1 MRTKNALAAL
11 LLGALACSQGLGH
24 ELIDRMLGI
33 DAQQSDAEARE
44 NWASYCPT
52 GTCQGQVKSYVPD
65 PTLDRTNGPCRPVSY
80 LGMVIRPAAFEPA
93 PCRTGACGPSTCD
106 PPACEPACGPAC
118 CDSCC
123 GSCGPFTPVQDLF
136 AGLQTLC
143 ASARCCFA
151 PYSCPPMAC
160 GPMSCEPVGCESAP
174 CRPAACD
181 PPTCDPP
188 TCGPRTCTAPACGPM
203 ACDPCCDPC
212 RRRPLL
218 GMLNQLSCAVSCG
231 LAMLKP
237 SCCDPCC
244 DPCGVPAGC
253 ECGGCT
259 GSGGASPG
267 APEPMPGPSTRP
279 APEPSPAPEAD
290 STASRLFRWEPDRAV
305 YYQKVGYRQGAPQS
319 YRR

>member
-1 MRTKNALAAL
+1 MRIKNALAAL
-11 LLGALACSQGLGH
+11 LLGALVCSPGLGE

-65 PTLDRTNGPCRPVSY
+65 PTLDRTNGSCRPVSY
-80 LGMVIRPAAFEPA
+80 LGAIIRPAAFEPA
-93 PCRTGACGPSTCD
+93 PCRTGACEPSTCD

-118 CDSCC
+118 CDPRGAPCR
-123 GSCGPFTPVQDLF
+123 PFTPVQDLF

-151 PYSCPPMAC
+151 PCSCPPMAC
-160 GPMSCEPVGCESAP
+160 GPMSCEPVGCEPAP
-174 CRPAACD
+174 YRPAACD
-181 PPTCDPP
+181 PPACA
-188 TCGPRTCTAPACGPM
+188 PRTCAAPACGPV
-203 ACDPCCDPC
+203 ACDPCFDPCCDPC
-212 RRRPLL
+212 RPRPLL
-218 GMLNQLSCAVSCG
+218 GLFNQLSCAVSCG
-231 LAMLKP
+231 LAMFKP
-237 SCCDPCC
+237 YGCDPCC
-244 DPCGVPAGC
+244 APVGC
-253 ECGGCT
+253 ECGRCT

-267 APEPMPGPSTRP
+267 SPEPMPGPGTRP

-290 STASRLFRWEPDRAV
+290 STANRLFPWEPDRAAT
-305 YYQKVGYRQGAPQS
+305 YQKAGYRQGVPQS